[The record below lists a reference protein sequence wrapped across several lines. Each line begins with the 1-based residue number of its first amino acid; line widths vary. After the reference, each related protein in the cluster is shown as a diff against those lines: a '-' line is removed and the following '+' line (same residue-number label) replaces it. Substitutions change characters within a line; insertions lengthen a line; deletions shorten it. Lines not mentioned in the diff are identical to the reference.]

1 MDFVLYYIIKTSME
15 KPEII
20 TSIQSRTEF
29 NTLLANNPGAI
40 VIKLGASWC
49 GPCKSI
55 EPALNYYVNQMP
67 PNVQVCIIDI
77 DECFELYSFL
87 QSKRMVNGVP
97 ALLAYYKPNT
107 SVIPD
112 ASVIGADL
120 KQINIFFNKVFQYSK
135 TL

>member
-1 MDFVLYYIIKTSME
+1 ME

-29 NTLLANNPGAI
+29 NTLLTNNPGAI

-97 ALLAYYKPNT
+97 ALLAYYKTNT

-135 TL
+135 TLE

>member
-1 MDFVLYYIIKTSME
+1 ME

-29 NTLLANNPGAI
+29 NNLLVNNPCVV

-49 GPCKSI
+49 GPCKTI
-55 EPALNYYVNQMP
+55 EPALNHYINQMP

-97 ALLAYYKPNT
+97 ALLAYYKNNI
-107 SVIPD
+107 SYIPD
-112 ASVIGADL
+112 ESVIGADL
-120 KQINIFFNKVFQYSK
+120 KQLEIFFNKVFQFSK
-135 TL
+135 SVV